1 MARLEG
7 RVAIVIG
14 GGQFPGEDLGNG
26 RAMSLLFAREGAVLV
41 VADKNLGSAEQT
53 CAMIT
58 EAGGQALAVEV
69 DVSRE
74 SDCKAVVDRCV
85 EAHGRVDVLVNNVGI
100 TGPDG
105 PVEALSEDAWDRIF
119 EVNLKSVF
127 FACKY
132 AIPFMAEN
140 KRGSIINIS
149 SLAAIAP
156 AAGAASKVSKAGVNA
171 LTQQMAMSVAAKG
184 IRVNAIMPGRM
195 RTARAIEGIKIVTG
209 QERDQIIA
217 DRAAKTPLAGGV
229 GDATDIA
236 NAALF
241 LACDESRFVTAVM
254 LPVDGGQSALIG

>member
-1 MARLEG
+1 MARLES

-26 RAMSLLFAREGAVLV
+26 RAMSLLFAREGAAVV
-41 VADKNLGSAEQT
+41 VADKNVASAEET
-53 CAMIT
+53 CGMIC
-58 EAGGQALAVEV
+58 EEGGQAFAVEA

-74 SDCKAVVDRCV
+74 ADCKEVLERCIDT
-85 EAHGRVDVLVNNVGI
+85 HGRVDVLVNNVGI
-100 TGPDG
+100 MGPDDC
-105 PVEALSEDAWDRIF
+105 VEALSEDAWDRIF
-119 EVNLKSVF
+119 DVNLKSVF

-132 AIPFMAEN
+132 AIPLMAERN
-140 KRGSIINIS
+140 RGSIINIS

-195 RTARAIEGIKIVTG
+195 RTARAIEGIKLVTG
-209 QERDQIIA
+209 EDRDRIIE
-217 DRAAKTPLAGGV
+217 DRAARTPLAGGV

-241 LACDESRFVTAVM
+241 FACDESRFVTSVM
-254 LPVDGGQSALIG
+254 MPVDGGQSSLIG

>member
-1 MARLEG
+1 
-7 RVAIVIG
+7 
-14 GGQFPGEDLGNG
+14 
-26 RAMSLLFAREGAVLV
+26 MSLLFAREGAALV